1 MNFVFTGAQIP
12 TERRMMDNIRDM
24 FDLRDVYHD
33 VVNYGE
39 SNQERFTHRWLS
51 FIGFFTGK
59 PPPPLA
65 SPSLKSGSRKDE
77 FARLVDGGKGGDVEM
92 SHVPGIHA
100 AGMDGRHMYGDR
112 SGGGSRF
119 ADAGRRRERR
129 NSDGEG
135 GDGSSPKLGMG
146 NGTGA
151 TSPRAGTPAGGVP
164 RGERLFTLGGSSD
177 EDEGV
182 AMAPVGRESARFSKY
197 RS

>member
-1 MNFVFTGAQIP
+1 
-12 TERRMMDNIRDM
+12 MDNIRDM

-100 AGMDGRHMYGDR
+100 AGMDGRHMHGDR

-129 NSDGEG
+129 REAILRRRIIVLFIAR
-135 GDGSSPKLGMG
+135 PQQRLVLGHFVC
-146 NGTGA
+146 A
-151 TSPRAGTPAGGVP
+151 CV
-164 RGERLFTLGGSSD
+164 
-177 EDEGV
+177 
-182 AMAPVGRESARFSKY
+182 
-197 RS
+197 

>member
-1 MNFVFTGAQIP
+1 
-12 TERRMMDNIRDM
+12 MDNIRDM

-135 GDGSSPKLGMG
+135 DGSSPKLG
-146 NGTGA
+146 NGTSA
-151 TSPRAGTPAGGVP
+151 TSPRAGTPWLQVVSRGVSGCSRWAGARTRTKGWRWRP
-164 RGERLFTLGGSSD
+164 S
-177 EDEGV
+177 
-182 AMAPVGRESARFSKY
+182 AGRARDSQ
-197 RS
+197 STEASV

>member
-1 MNFVFTGAQIP
+1 
-12 TERRMMDNIRDM
+12 MMDNIRDM

-112 SGGGSRF
+112 SGGGSTVRGRR
-119 ADAGRRRERR
+119 ATTRTTKLGRRGRRRVQSEV
-129 NSDGEG
+129 GY
-135 GDGSSPKLGMG
+135 G

-151 TSPRAGTPAGGVP
+151 TSPRAGTPGGGVP

>member
-1 MNFVFTGAQIP
+1 
-12 TERRMMDNIRDM
+12 MMDNIRDM

-65 SPSLKSGSRKDE
+65 STESLKSGSRKDE

-135 GDGSSPKLGMG
+135 DSPKLG
-146 NGTGA
+146 NGTSA
-151 TSPRAGTPAGGVP
+151 TSPRAGMGGTPGGVP